1 MYLFGKEW
9 LLEFEPKK
17 SQGLVV
23 SSTNKRKNTEKLH
36 PPLRMGRIAVKEKK
50 EMEILGLTIDA
61 RGNWSQH
68 IQATAS
74 DACKRLGAIRRVSY
88 MLDDKSIMR
97 VYKAFVR
104 PQI

>member
-1 MYLFGKEW
+1 MRAGHRRPSVVYLFGKEW

-23 SSTNKRKNTEKLH
+23 FNTKKCKNTEKLH

-61 RGNWSQH
+61 RGNWSQLVKVLW
-68 IQATAS
+68 
-74 DACKRLGAIRRVSY
+74 ACCSQP
-88 MLDDKSIMR
+88 S
-97 VYKAFVR
+97 
-104 PQI
+104 